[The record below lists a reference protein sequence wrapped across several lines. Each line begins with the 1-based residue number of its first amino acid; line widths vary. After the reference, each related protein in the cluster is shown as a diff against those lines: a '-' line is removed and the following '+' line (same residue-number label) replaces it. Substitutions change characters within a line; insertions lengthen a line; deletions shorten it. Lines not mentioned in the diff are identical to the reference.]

1 MACTLPSPR
10 FLADSPKSGITSV
23 VAMVWVCA
31 AKHPSITTVGGEY
44 MYAMDVRMQ
53 FERFYS
59 LNHSVVAWLHTY
71 IISADSP
78 KFGLTSMMVM
88 V

>member
-1 MACTLPSPR
+1 MVCTLPSPKIS
-10 FLADSPKSGITSV
+10 AYSPTSEITSV
-23 VAMVWVCA
+23 VAMVSVCA

-71 IISADSP
+71 II
-78 KFGLTSMMVM
+78 
-88 V
+88 